1 MIRVEDIDSEKTLWE
16 IISETFIS
24 NGIMCYPPA
33 SKNGECKENYI
44 VLKQAGSVQVESYSS
59 EWVYYMLMLHVPRNK
74 YTELERFE
82 NEVNRI
88 IRESLYPMIKP
99 TGLKNNDFYDDNI
112 NAHVRSFTVRST
124 KRNVML

>member
-1 MIRVEDIDSEKTLWE
+1 MIRVKDIDSEKTLWE

-33 SKNGECKENYI
+33 SKNGECKESYI
-44 VLKQAGSVQVESYSS
+44 VLKQAGGVQVESYSS
-59 EWVYYMLMLHVPRNK
+59 VWVYYMFMLYVPKNK
-74 YTELERFE
+74 YTELDRFE
-82 NEVNRI
+82 ERVNKI
-88 IRESLYPMIKP
+88 IHESLYPMIKP

-112 NAHVRSFTVRST
+112 NAHVRQFTVRAT